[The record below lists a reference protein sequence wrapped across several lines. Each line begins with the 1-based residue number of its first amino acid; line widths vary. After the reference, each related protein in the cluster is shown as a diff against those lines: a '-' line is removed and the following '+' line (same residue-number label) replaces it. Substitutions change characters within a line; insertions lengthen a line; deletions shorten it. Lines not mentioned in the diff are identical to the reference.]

1 MPAMSYSIADRARF
15 FLWNALIC
23 FVDPVWIRIEV
34 GRRREE
40 RGQQLG
46 SKALIRENLQ
56 GVGFFECASI
66 SVTGRRTMK
75 KIIPYL
81 ILLLIAACG
90 PQFYL
95 PETKDRPAQ
104 IVVSTYTQDGCI
116 EELQE
121 EAKRRGV
128 AVRLKSV
135 ETDLG
140 WEIFLFPFY
149 KGYKCT
155 GEVTG
160 PLKQ

>member
-1 MPAMSYSIADRARF
+1 MSYSIADRARF

-95 PETKDRPAQ
+95 PETKDRPRKLSSARTRRTDL
-104 IVVSTYTQDGCI
+104 SKNF
-116 EELQE
+116 
-121 EAKRRGV
+121 KRRRKG
-128 AVRLKSV
+128 AVSRSGLKASKPIW
-135 ETDLG
+135 DG
-140 WEIFLFPFY
+140 RFSCFLFIR
-149 KGYKCT
+149 GT
-155 GEVTG
+155 SAQVR
-160 PLKQ
+160 